1 MKGYVHIYTG
11 AGKGKT
17 TATLGLI
24 MRAAGAG
31 MKVFLAQFLKK
42 GDYSELNAL
51 KRFEDL
57 VTVEQF
63 GAGRFIRGKP
73 SPEDVEEA
81 RRGLERVINVL
92 ASGNYDMVVLDEAN
106 VALHFELISLQE
118 LLDLIESRPEKTE
131 LVITGRNA
139 APELIAR
146 ADLVT
151 EMREIKHYYQAGV
164 QARVGIEK

>member
-1 MKGYVHIYTG
+1 MKGYVHVYTG

-57 VTVEQF
+57 VNVEQF

-81 RRGLERVINVL
+81 RRGLERVKTVL

-118 LLDLIESRPEKTE
+118 LLDLIDSRPEKTE

>member
-51 KRFEDL
+51 KRFADL

-81 RRGLERVINVL
+81 RSGLERVKNVL
-92 ASGNYDMVVLDEAN
+92 ASGQYDMVVLDEAN

-164 QARVGIEK
+164 RARVGIEK